1 MDKRVLEAIDLQLSN
16 NIKKAK
22 ESYLN
27 LIKDLDGFDLE
38 SVYINLGNIYLH
50 EKKYEDTKECYEKAL
65 KINSKNEKTY
75 FNLAMLYLT
84 FKDLEKAKENFE
96 EAISLNDR
104 YLNAY
109 INLGIVNKKLYLLD
123 EAVDCFERALD
134 INPHE
139 KDIYFNY
146 ANVLSK
152 KGQYNIALM
161 FFHKALDKN
170 EKDTHKIYYSV
181 GLIYQHKGFY
191 ERALKF
197 FDKSLKYKPD
207 YYDALFA
214 KATVYLILGDFKNGW
229 EYYSY
234 RWDATNELK
243 RPEYKVT
250 WYNGQDL
257 KGKNI
262 LVQQE
267 QGFGDN
273 IQFIRYV
280 PKLVELGANV
290 YLALKDELHELFS
303 TIPNIKIIG
312 NNQNIENIDYF
323 VSLLDLPKIL
333 YKYQDEFIN
342 KQSYLAYKEK
352 KIFTPKHKDKI
363 NIGFVWRGNP
373 AHKGDEKRSIELLYF
388 EELFKNKK
396 YDFYS
401 LQYDNN
407 EELNNY
413 SNKYSNVFDCKPYIK
428 NFNDTANIV
437 SKLDLVI
444 TIDSSMVHLCGALG
458 IKTWLILGKNSEWR
472 WLLDKEDSIW
482 YKSVKIFRQNNSTNL
497 INVFNKIIFEL
508 KEIEMSEN

>member
-1 MDKRVLEAIDLQLSN
+1 MDKRVLEAIDLQLAN
-16 NIKKAK
+16 NIIKAK

-27 LIKDLDGFDLE
+27 LLDDLNGFDLE
-38 SVYINLGNIYLH
+38 AVYINLGNIYLH
-50 EKKYEDTKECYEKAL
+50 EKEYEKVKEYYEKAL
-65 KINSKNEKTY
+65 LLNNKNEKIY

-84 FKDLEKAKENFE
+84 LKDLEKAKKNFE
-96 EAISLNDR
+96 EAISLNDK

-134 INPHE
+134 INPNE

-152 KGQYNIALM
+152 KGQYNIALI

-191 ERALKF
+191 ERALKY

-214 KATVYLILGDFKNGW
+214 KATVYLILADFKNGW

-243 RPEYKVT
+243 RPEYKVP
-250 WYNGQDL
+250 WYIGQDL
-257 KGKNI
+257 KDKNI

-280 PKLVELGANV
+280 PKLIELGATV
-290 YLALKDELHELFS
+290 YIGLKDELHELFS
-303 TIPNIKIIG
+303 SIPNIKIVG
-312 NNQNIENIDYF
+312 NHQNIENIDYF
-323 VSLLDLPKIL
+323 VSLLDLPRIL
-333 YKYQDEFIN
+333 YKYQNEFLY
-342 KQSYLAYKEK
+342 KKSYLSFKEK
-352 KIFTPKHKDKI
+352 EIFNPKHKDRM
-363 NIGFVWRGNP
+363 NIGFIWRGNP
-373 AHKGDEKRSIELLYF
+373 SHKGDEKRSIELSNF
-388 EELFKNKK
+388 DELFRNES

-407 EELNNY
+407 MELNNY
-413 SNKYSNVFDCKPYIK
+413 LNNYTNIFDCKPFIK
-428 NFNDTANIV
+428 DFNDTANIV

-458 IKTWLILGKNSEWR
+458 IRTWLILGKNSEWR
-472 WLLDKEDSIW
+472 WLLERPDSIW
-482 YKSVKIFRQNNSTNL
+482 YKSVKIFRQNNSSNIL
-497 INVFNKIIFEL
+497 NIFNKVISEL
-508 KEIEMSEN
+508 KEIEIDEN